1 MSKKKNSTLKRLKE
15 LDDSRIPNLLYTDT
29 HFHYSGLIEKCN
41 ELSLNP
47 EENSNPWITKKEIDN
62 LISSPNF
69 QGMDIGTQYDDLP
82 ARYKAIEKYKNIY
95 ISAGV
100 GPWSVDRELKIDDQ
114 LKIFKA
120 NLSLYP
126 VSAIGEIGLD
136 NYWNFG
142 TPEKQEELF
151 TKQLD
156 IANELHLP
164 IIIHSRDADEQII
177 KILEEREFLYGG
189 IIHCF
194 SSGKELATMAIKKG
208 LLISFAGPITYKKN
222 EELREILINTPLT
235 SLLLETDSPYLPPE
249 PFRGKYNSPFLI
261 PLVYEKASVVKNT
274 SIQEISKIVSN
285 NFLNLLGNPKRLH
298 AK

>member
-1 MSKKKNSTLKRLKE
+1 MKRLEELENSTVN
-15 LDDSRIPNLLYTDT
+15 SLLYTDT

-41 ELSLNP
+41 ELLLNTD
-47 EENSNPWITKKEIDN
+47 ENSNPWITKEEIEK
-62 LISSPNF
+62 LINSPNF

-82 ARYKAIEKYKNIY
+82 SRYKAIEKYKNIH

-100 GPWSVDRELKIDDQ
+100 GPWSVDRELEIDEQ
-114 LKIFKA
+114 LEIFST
-120 NLSLYP
+120 NLSQYP

-136 NYWNFG
+136 NYWKFG

-156 IANELHLP
+156 IANNLHLP
-164 IIIHSRDADEQII
+164 IIIHTRDADEQTIN
-177 KILEEREFLYGG
+177 ILKERKFLYGG

-194 SSGKELATMAIKKG
+194 SGSKELAEISIKKD

-222 EELREILINTPLT
+222 KELREILINTPLN

-261 PLVYEKASVVKNT
+261 PLIYEKVSEIKNT

-285 NFLNLLGNPKRLH
+285 NFLNLLGNPKRLDV
-298 AK
+298 K